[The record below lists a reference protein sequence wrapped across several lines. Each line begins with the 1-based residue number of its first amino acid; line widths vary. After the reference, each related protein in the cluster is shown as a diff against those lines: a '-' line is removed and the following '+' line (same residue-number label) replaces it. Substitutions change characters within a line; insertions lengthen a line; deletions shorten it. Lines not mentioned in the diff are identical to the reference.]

1 MNKWA
6 HALRNIGTK
15 VVLSLFGLIILYL
28 TLLSVCST
36 CVEAGRIYEDGHI
49 GNYVYFLPDNP
60 FKHLAVFVG
69 FVLLSFLIYSCHKKI
84 HMPGNMFT
92 YIMVICIAFCAVS
105 VGFILFT
112 RFKLVS
118 DSDKVM
124 KAAYEFMAGDFHQ
137 FEPGGYMFKNPHQSG
152 FMLYMCGF
160 ILVFG
165 ESAGLIMQ
173 IINAAAMAVAYYHI
187 ARIVYLFWEQKTAVI
202 VTVLLMAVSMP
213 MIFYTTFVY
222 GIYIGFMFAVMAMYQ
237 ELMFFRDEKIYR
249 VFLTALFMSLS
260 IILKENFLIILI
272 AVFVLGI
279 IELFHKGKIKLL
291 LQFAGI
297 VLVGYLIGNQLV
309 DSTMSAFLGFDLPK
323 GLPAT
328 AYITMGVEEGVV
340 SPGSYNGRSG
350 EIYEEND
357 WDYDAANRAAKEEIA
372 FVMGQY
378 IHDWRSGLDFFGR
391 KQASQWNEP
400 SFQCFCIL
408 WGRGNGREI
417 PEWIQSVIA
426 GKISVFLLALFNLSQ
441 TLVLVGVC
449 LYLFLCRKEI
459 GLEELL
465 FAVIFI
471 GGFLFHTFWEAKSQY
486 TMLYFMILIPYM
498 VKGYSRLLYHLTA
511 LLTQFREKKG
521 GTEKQLLTKRA
532 LIAICV
538 IIIMIPAAIRISKTK
553 TFRYIFMP
561 ISDEALLIQYEEII
575 DNIKGGQ
582 AYFY

>member
-1 MNKWA
+1 MNKLT
-6 HALRNIGTK
+6 HALCDIGTK
-15 VVLSLFGLIILYL
+15 VVLLLFGAIILYL

-36 CVEAGRIYEDGHI
+36 CVEAGRTYEDGHT

-60 FKHLAVFVG
+60 FKHLAVLVG
-69 FVLLSFLIYSCHKKI
+69 FVALSLLIYCYHKKI
-84 HMPGNMFT
+84 NIQGNMLT
-92 YIMVICIAFCAVS
+92 YIVAICIAFCAVS
-105 VGFILFT
+105 VGFILLT
-112 RFKLVS
+112 RYKLVS

-173 IINAAAMAVAYYHI
+173 IVNAVAMAVAYYHI
-187 ARIVYLFWEQKTAVI
+187 ARIVYLFWDRKTTVI

-213 MIFYTTFVY
+213 EIFYTTFVY
-222 GIYIGFMFAVMAMYQ
+222 GIYVGFMFAVMAMYQ
-237 ELMFFRDEKIYR
+237 ELMFFRDEKLYR
-249 VFLTALFMSLS
+249 VFLTALFMLLS
-260 IILKENFLIILI
+260 VILKENFMIILI
-272 AVFVLGI
+272 AVLVLGI
-279 IELFHKGKIKLL
+279 MELLQKGKISSMVK
-291 LQFAGI
+291 FAGI
-297 VLVGYLIGNQLV
+297 VLVVYLIGNQLV
-309 DSTMSAFLGFDLPK
+309 DLGMSAVLGFDLPK

-328 AYITMGVEEGVV
+328 TYITMGVEEGVV

-350 EIYEEND
+350 EIYEENG
-357 WDYDAANRAAKEEIA
+357 WDYDAANQAAKEEIA
-372 FVMGQY
+372 FMMGKY
-378 IHDWRSGLDFFGR
+378 IHDWRRGLDFFSR

-400 SFQCFCIL
+400 SFQSFCIL
-408 WGRGNGREI
+408 WGREGGNEI
-417 PEWIQSVIA
+417 PVWIQSIVI
-426 GKISVFLLALFNLSQ
+426 GKTGVLLLELFNLCQ
-441 TLVLVGVC
+441 TIVLAGIC
-449 LYLFLCRKEI
+449 LYLFLCHKEV

-465 FAVIFI
+465 FAIIFI

-511 LLTQFREKKG
+511 LLTKFREKKVKI
-521 GTEKQLLTKRA
+521 EKQLLTKRT

-538 IIIMIPAAIRISKTK
+538 IIIMILVAARISKMQ
-553 TFRYIFMP
+553 TFRYIFAP
-561 ISDEALLIQYEEII
+561 ISDEELLTQYEQKI
-575 DNIKGGQ
+575 DEIKGGQ